1 MENYDCNLCNYKTN
15 LRANYLRHIKSKKH
29 KINNGELSGVVVF
42 GCPQNGEMNTNEH
55 NYNTNEHKYSTNEH
69 KYSTNEQKYSINSR
83 SLYYCGYCGN
93 DFATQPSMM
102 RHEKNYCKILKNEE
116 KEEMDEKDRK
126 ERKEREEKERQDRK
140 EREEKE
146 RQDRKEKEERD
157 RQDEKERKKKE
168 ALEILELKLVVKE
181 QTKQISKLIK
191 KVGNTTNNTN
201 NSNNTTN
208 NNIILNSYGKEDLSH
223 ITNILKTLLI
233 KGPFMMIPK
242 LIEEIHFNKEK
253 PENKN
258 ICYPNKKNNIVK
270 VYKND
275 EWKYFNKEELMEGLM
290 ADSYYILDVHYDENG
305 DNVLNDVQKKRYRKF
320 KKQYDN
326 GELDKGTKG
335 EINLILI
342 NGD

>member
-1 MENYDCNLCNYKTN
+1 M
-15 LRANYLRHIKSKKH
+15 
-29 KINNGELSGVVVF
+29 
-42 GCPQNGEMNTNEH
+42 
-55 NYNTNEHKYSTNEH
+55 
-69 KYSTNEQKYSINSR
+69 
-83 SLYYCGYCGN
+83 
-93 DFATQPSMM
+93 
-102 RHEKNYCKILKNEE
+102 
-116 KEEMDEKDRK
+116 
-126 ERKEREEKERQDRK
+126 
-140 EREEKE
+140 
-146 RQDRKEKEERD
+146 
-157 RQDEKERKKKE
+157 KKKE
-168 ALEILELKLVVKE
+168 ATEILELKLVVKE

-342 NGD
+342 NGDQRFISYHI